1 MARLYVAR
9 DRRRPERHDL
19 GSLLCVH
26 ALRLLP
32 PDTVQVTEVTS
43 LSQAH
48 HPAWLTGTPTLV
60 VDQQQVLR
68 GHQALQYLQDL
79 AVSLPKQKSSAPPPS
94 RAAPSS
100 VTPPTGASGPA
111 APPAEDDDPWSV
123 APVEAQD
130 EDADRKVTSD
140 DLMRLMREREQQQGP
155 PPMV

>member
-60 VDQQQVLR
+60 VDEQQQVLR

-79 AVSLPKQKSSAPPPS
+79 AVSLPKSSAPPSRAPPS
-94 RAAPSS
+94 RAP
-100 VTPPTGASGPA
+100 PPTP
-111 APPAEDDDPWSV
+111 APPPRPAPPTEEDDPWSV

-140 DLMRLMREREQQQGP
+140 DLMRVMREREQQQGP